1 MLAEAAQ
8 LANQYITVL
17 FSILST
23 ANGVLVLGSGFSGTG
38 IMAELLDKLVALLR
52 RDVEYSKYT
61 RTLLSVISDYE

>member
-1 MLAEAAQ
+1 MFAEAAQ
-8 LANQYITVL
+8 LANQYITTL

-23 ANGVLVLGSGFSGTG
+23 THGVLVLGSGFSGTG

-61 RTLLSVISDYE
+61 RTLLSVISDYK

>member
-23 ANGVLVLGSGFSGTG
+23 AHGVLVLGSGFSGTG
-38 IMAELLDKLVALLR
+38 IVAELLDKLVALLR

-61 RTLLSVISDYE
+61 RTLLSVISDYK

>member
-61 RTLLSVISDYE
+61 RTLLSVISDYK

>member
-1 MLAEAAQ
+1 MFAEAAQ

-23 ANGVLVLGSGFSGTG
+23 THGVLVLGSGFSATG